1 MPQRKT
7 SMSTDL
13 MNPTPAEREQAA
25 VHLAAARGQ
34 AANIGLPAGTRERP
48 VKRVAVIGAGTMGG
62 GIAMALAN
70 AGIPVTLIDADAKAL
85 DRGLARVRDNY
96 AVSVARGRL
105 DTAAMEQRLALI
117 NGSVVLAEGVH
128 DADLVIEAVF
138 EDMALKQR
146 LFRELDAAARPGAIL
161 ATNTSGLDIDEI
173 AAVTSRPQDVVGAH
187 FFSPAHVMK
196 LLEVVQAR
204 HTAPDVIATLMAL
217 GRRMG
222 KVAVLA
228 RIYPGFIGNALFRNY
243 TREAHFLVEDGALPH
258 EVDAALKRFGYAMG
272 IFAVHDMAGN
282 DVGYQT
288 RKAQMATRPTDRRW
302 NDLILKLVDLGRLG
316 QKSGA
321 GWYGYE
327 PGSREPQRDPVV
339 EQFIVEE
346 SARMGIERRSVSE
359 EEILKRCLYGMVN
372 EGARL
377 LEQGIALRP
386 GDIDI
391 VYVTGYGFPAHQ
403 GGPMFMADR
412 IGLDRVYADI
422 QRLHEEHGHWWQP
435 APLLQRLA
443 REGGHFA
450 DLQARA

>member
-1 MPQRKT
+1 
-7 SMSTDL
+7 
-13 MNPTPAEREQAA
+13 
-25 VHLAAARGQ
+25 
-34 AANIGLPAGTRERP
+34 
-48 VKRVAVIGAGTMGG
+48 VA
-62 GIAMALAN
+62 
-70 AGIPVTLIDADAKAL
+70 
-85 DRGLARVRDNY
+85 
-96 AVSVARGRL
+96 
-105 DTAAMEQRLALI
+105 
-117 NGSVVLAEGVH
+117 LAEGVRG
-128 DADLVIEAVF
+128 ADLIVEAVF
-138 EDMALKQR
+138 EDLALKQR
-146 LFRELDAAARPGAIL
+146 LFRELDATARPGAIL

-173 AAVTSRPQDVVGAH
+173 AAVTSRPQDVAGAH

-204 HTAPDVIATLMAL
+204 HTAPDVVATLMEL

-302 NDLILKLVDLGRLG
+302 NDLILKLVEQGRLG

-321 GWYGYE
+321 GWYRYE
-327 PGSREPQRDPVV
+327 PGSREPQRDPAL
-339 EQFIVEE
+339 ERFIVEE
-346 SARMGIERRSVSE
+346 SARMGLQRRPVSE

-386 GDIDI
+386 SDIDI

-412 IGLDRVYADI
+412 IGLDRVCADI
-422 QRLHEEHGHWWQP
+422 QRLHAQHGYWWQP
-435 APLLQRLA
+435 APLLEQLA
-443 REGGHFA
+443 REGRRFA

>member
-1 MPQRKT
+1 
-7 SMSTDL
+7 MSSDL
-13 MNPTPAEREQAA
+13 MNPTPTEREQAA
-25 VHLAAARGQ
+25 AHIAAARVR
-34 AANIGLPAGTRERP
+34 AADIPLPPGVRP
-48 VKRVAVIGAGTMGG
+48 RPISRVAVIGAGTMGG

-70 AGIPVTLIDADAKAL
+70 VGIPVTLIDADAKAL

-105 DTAAMEQRLALI
+105 DAAAMEQRLALI
-117 NGSVVLAEGVH
+117 GGSVALAEGVRG
-128 DADLVIEAVF
+128 ADLVIEAVF

-196 LLEVVQAR
+196 LLEVVQAE
-204 HTAPDVIATLMAL
+204 HTAPDVIATLMEL
-217 GRRMG
+217 GQRMG

-302 NDLILKLVDLGRLG
+302 NDLILKLVDQGRLG

-321 GWYGYE
+321 GWYRYE
-327 PGSREPQRDPVV
+327 PGSREPQRDPVL
-339 EQFIVEE
+339 ERFIVEE
-346 SARMGIERRSVSE
+346 SARMGIQRRPVSE

-386 GDIDI
+386 SDIDI

-422 QRLHEEHGHWWQP
+422 QRLHAQHGYWWQP
-435 APLLQRLA
+435 APLLERLA
-443 REGGHFA
+443 REGRRFA

>member
-1 MPQRKT
+1 
-7 SMSTDL
+7 MSTDL

-25 VHLAAARGQ
+25 VHLAAARAQ
-34 AANIGLPAGTRERP
+34 AANVGLAVGTRERP

-117 NGSVVLAEGVH
+117 GASVVLAEGVR

-321 GWYGYE
+321 GWYRYE
-327 PGSREPQRDPVV
+327 TGSREPQRDVVV

-346 SARMGIERRSVSE
+346 SARMGIRRRPVSQ
-359 EEILKRCLYGMVN
+359 EEILQRCLYGMVN

-386 GDIDI
+386 GDIDV

-422 QRLHEEHGHWWQP
+422 QRLHEEHGYWWQP

-443 REGGHFA
+443 REGGRFA
-450 DLQARA
+450 DLQARV